1 MSQQE
6 LPLFSHS
13 YEKKQCFHYQIN
25 WEIVVNAMKRNPND
39 SWSIQK
45 ILIVFNESSD
55 YLPLTLSKAIAM
67 EINDRNIV
75 QCEVAKFK
83 YSA

>member
-1 MSQQE
+1 M
-6 LPLFSHS
+6 
-13 YEKKQCFHYQIN
+13 KKKCFHYQIN
-25 WEIVVNAMKRNPND
+25 WEIVVNAMTRNPND